1 LPAQTQIAAAAPKP
15 PAPLSAKSP
24 PAQAPTQVAAVAA
37 PKPAS
42 GPFKVQLGTYSTIE
56 NAHRAGADLRRQFA
70 RAVQDREV
78 IVDQAAAKGRSY
90 FLLLV
95 KGFAA
100 HAEAA
105 AFCKA
110 VSVEPAACLI
120 RR

>member
-1 LPAQTQIAAAAPKP
+1 M
-15 PAPLSAKSP
+15 S
-24 PAQAPTQVAAVAA
+24 
-37 PKPAS
+37 
-42 GPFKVQLGTYSTIE
+42 
-56 NAHRAGADLRRQFA
+56 
-70 RAVQDREV
+70 
-78 IVDQAAAKGRSY
+78 VDEAAAKGRSY

-120 RR
+120 RK